1 MTTSIVLG
9 AGMVGVSTAL
19 ALQETGHQV
28 VLIDRKAPGRETSYG
43 NAGII
48 QTEAVEPYAFP
59 RSLAEIVRVGL
70 KRGNDTD
77 WRLGDM
83 PRLAGPLWRYFTQS
97 APATYA
103 RTVAAYSKL
112 ALRAS
117 DDHARFIEPANA
129 GDLIVREGWR
139 AVYRSPGKLDAA
151 VATAE
156 RLKRE
161 YGVPSDVLTSDELA
175 ASEPALKSRL
185 AGAVHWTSPWTC
197 RDPGDL
203 VSRYAALFV
212 ARGGKVAQGDAMSLQ
227 QTGAGWRVL
236 SERGNLTAENAVVA
250 LGPWSPMLLARF
262 GYRVPMV
269 FKRGYH
275 WHFGGKEGPRISM
288 LDIDSSALIAPMNAG
303 WRVLTGAH
311 LAPLGTAPASRQI
324 RHAVSAART
333 LFALRDPIEAAPWS
347 GTRPCM
353 PDMLPVVGPSRHKGL
368 WFHFGHGHQGFT
380 LGPTTALLLAEQVA
394 GDRNNPLALPL
405 LPSTRD
411 WV

>member
-19 ALQETGHQV
+19 ALKEAGHEV

-59 RSLAEIVRVGL
+59 RSLAEIIRVAL

-83 PRLAGPLWRYFTQS
+83 PHLAGPLWRYFTQS
-97 APATYA
+97 APTPYA
-103 RTVAAYSKL
+103 RTIAAYSKL

-117 DDHARFIEPANA
+117 DDHARFVEPAKA
-129 GDLIVREGWR
+129 DDLIVRQGWR
-139 AVYRSPGKLDAA
+139 AVYRSRAKLDAA
-151 VATAE
+151 AATAS
-156 RLKRE
+156 RLKRD
-161 YGVPSDVLTSDELA
+161 YGVPSAVLTSDELA

-197 RDPGDL
+197 RDPGEL
-203 VSRYAALFV
+203 VARYAALFV
-212 ARGGKVAQGDAMSLQ
+212 ARGGKVARGDAMSLQ
-227 QTGAGWRVL
+227 QTGVGWRVRA
-236 SERGNLTAENAVVA
+236 EDGDVTAENAVVA
-250 LGPWSPMLLARF
+250 LGPWSPVLLARF

-275 WHFGGKEGPRISM
+275 WHFGGEEGPRISM
-288 LDIDSSALIAPMNAG
+288 LDVDSSALIAPMNAG

-324 RHAVSAART
+324 RHAVSAARELFT
-333 LFALRDPIEAAPWS
+333 LREPVEATPWS

-380 LGPTTALLLAEQVA
+380 LGPTTALLLAELID
-394 GDRNNPLALPL
+394 GHRTNPLALPL

-411 WV
+411 WA